1 VTRTENWRLID
12 LGAPEPLIAQTFY
25 EAVAEAVD
33 RGISPNTLIML
44 QPGSPYVCVGYHQD
58 VGKEVD
64 LEYCKAEDL
73 PVIRRSQGG
82 GATYLDN
89 DQVFYQIVAKGS
101 TVVPAGIDAMF
112 ERLLSVTV
120 ETCRR
125 LGVPAEFKPL
135 NDVVAS
141 GKKISGNGAGLQGST
156 TVLVG
161 NIILDMDYDQ
171 MARVL
176 RVPDEKFRDKM
187 ARSMR
192 DWVTTLRRELA
203 TAPTGERVREVYT
216 ATFQELLDVKLT
228 KSQPTDDEWM
238 IFDTETRPR
247 HTSREWLY
255 MEAPYSSRRPGR
267 AVKIAGDVKV
277 VEVDHKARKLI
288 RVRAEVKGDKLLDL
302 RLAGDFFALPKEAIF
317 LLERRLV
324 GARIDEERLTPIVED
339 FYCSSGAQIPGI
351 EVGDFVSALM
361 KIREYL

>member
-1 VTRTENWRLID
+1 
-12 LGAPEPLIAQTFY
+12 
-25 EAVAEAVD
+25 
-33 RGISPNTLIML
+33 ML

-58 VGKEVD
+58 IEKEVD
-64 LEYCKAEDL
+64 LEYCEERGL
-73 PVIRRSQGG
+73 PIIRRSQGG

-89 DQVFYQIVAKGS
+89 DQVFYQIVARGS
-101 TVVPAGIDAMF
+101 TVVPKDVDAMF

-120 ETCRR
+120 ETYRR

-135 NDVVAS
+135 NDVVAG

-161 NIILDMDYDQ
+161 NVILDMNYDQ

-187 ARSMR
+187 AKSMR

-203 TAPTGERVREVYT
+203 TAPTGERVREVYA
-216 ATFQELLDVKLT
+216 ATFQELLGVKLT
-228 KSQPTDDEWM
+228 KTQPTEEEWR
-238 IFDTETRPR
+238 IFNAETRPR

-288 RVRAEVKGDKLLDL
+288 RVRAEVKGDVILDL
-302 RLAGDFFALPKEAIF
+302 RLTGDFFAVPKEAISI
-317 LLERRLV
+317 LEGKLV
-324 GARIDEERLTPIVED
+324 GARLDEGSLTPVVEG
-339 FYCSSGAQIPGI
+339 FYRSSGAQIPGI
-351 EVGDFVSALM
+351 EPADFVAALM
-361 KIREYL
+361 KVREHL